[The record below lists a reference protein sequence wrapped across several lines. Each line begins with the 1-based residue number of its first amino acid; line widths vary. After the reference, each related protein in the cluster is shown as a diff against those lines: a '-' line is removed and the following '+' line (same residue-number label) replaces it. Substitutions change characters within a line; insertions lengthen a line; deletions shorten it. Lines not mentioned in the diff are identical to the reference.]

1 MKRYLVALLV
11 VVASAILQVLADA
24 EKGPFEPPMRKEGDL
39 FPAPATAYDARK
51 LQMENLGRGVV
62 AVRTGKDGKDIWV
75 SWRYR
80 SIDPMNICFNVYR
93 DGEKVNSEPI
103 ADVTFFV
110 DSNAWHGAAIEYEV
124 VPVLS
129 SQGSGVSGQSGA
141 TFHELKHGRGKWRV
155 PSDAGIGYIDIP
167 VTPPPE
173 KQNPAGNH
181 EMVGRHAND
190 CSVGDVDGDGEYE
203 LFLKWESDWGADQL
217 GGWAGETAFECL
229 KIPSGESLWRIE
241 MGPNMRAGQ
250 HYMPFVVAD
259 FDGDGKA
266 ELIMRTAPGTVD
278 GALRVC
284 KDDGTWEEGA
294 SFTDSRDA
302 IGNPSLDKPAPEFLT
317 VFDGNTG
324 KALDTVR
331 YDPPFVNPWIWG
343 DWHKSIG
350 NRSHRFLAST
360 AYLDGVHPT
369 AIMCRGYYNRTCLA
383 AWDWDGKNLRERWFF
398 DSEAARWR
406 GKRFSCQGF
415 HNLRV
420 ADIDFDGKD
429 EIIYGQM
436 VVDDDGTGVYS
447 TGLGHGDQIH
457 IVQSTPNHI
466 GLQVWTC
473 QEHGGEGVVLRD
485 AKTGGIIF
493 QQKHWSDVGN
503 CLAAAVDPFYPGV
516 EFYSASSMG
525 AFDYNG
531 RWLGAPR
538 AKWMAG
544 HIYRFAVWWM
554 GDMSRSLMPGSD
566 GVWDYSVRFRGT
578 GQQQRFEGCE
588 ANNGSKGNP
597 CLAADILGDW
607 REEVLLRRSDN
618 KAIRLYVSTFETPY
632 RFWTFM
638 EDPCYRNSVAAE
650 NAGYNVAPEP
660 SFYFG
665 PDLRGHGI
673 FWRGGFI
680 K

>member
-80 SIDPMNICFNVYR
+80 SIDPTNICFNVYR

-103 ADVTFFV
+103 ANVTWFI
-110 DSNAWHGAAIEYEV
+110 DKDAWKGAAVEYEV
-124 VPVLS
+124 RPVLMK
-129 SQGSGVSGQSGA
+129 
-141 TFHELKHGRGKWRV
+141 HELRHGRGRWRV
-155 PSDAGIGYIDIP
+155 PADAGIGYLDIP
-167 VTPPPE
+167 ITPPPA
-173 KQNPAGNH
+173 KQNPAGKN

-203 LFLKWESDWGADQL
+203 LFIKWESDWGADQL
-217 GGWAGETAFECL
+217 GGWAGETAFECVR
-229 KIPSGESLWRIE
+229 IPSGKSLWRIE

-294 SFTDSRDA
+294 SFTDSRDG
-302 IGNPSLDKPAPEFLT
+302 IGNPSLDNPAPEYLT
-317 VFDGNTG
+317 VFDGATG
-324 KALDTVR
+324 RAMDTVK
-331 YDPPFVNPWIWG
+331 YNPPFGNPWIWG
-343 DWHKSIG
+343 DWAKSIG
-350 NRSHRFLAST
+350 NRSHRFLATT
-360 AYLDGVHPT
+360 AYLDGVHPS
-369 AIMCRGYYNRTCLA
+369 AVMCRGYYNRSCLA
-383 AWDWDGKNLRERWFF
+383 AWDWDGHNLRERWFF
-398 DSEAARWR
+398 DSEAPRWR
-406 GKRFSCQGF
+406 GKKFGGQGF

-420 ADIDFDGKD
+420 ADVDFDGKD
-429 EIIYGQM
+429 EIVYGSM
-436 VVDDDGTGVYS
+436 TVDDDGTGLYS
-447 TGLGHGDQIH
+447 SGYGHGDQIH
-457 IVQSTPNHI
+457 IVQATPNHV
-466 GLQVWTC
+466 GLQIFTC
-473 QEHGGEGVVLRD
+473 QEHGETGVVLRD
-485 AKTGGIIF
+485 AKTGKTIWRVLNGR
-493 QQKHWSDVGN
+493 DVGN
-503 CLAAAVDPFYPGV
+503 CLALDVDPYLPGH
-516 EFYSASSMG
+516 EFFAASSIG
-525 AFDYNG
+525 LHDVNG
-531 RWLGAPR
+531 
-538 AKWMAG
+538 KWHGIARGTGMYYQTLRMA
-544 HIYRFAVWWM
+544 IWWR
-554 GDMSRSLMPGSD
+554 GDLCRDLLPGSD
-566 GVWDYSVRFRGT
+566 GVWWYNVCARGT
-578 GQQQRFEGCE
+578 GLVTPFHDCE
-588 ANNGSKGNP
+588 CNNGTKGNP
-597 CLAADILGDW
+597 CLVADILGDW
-607 REEVLLRRSDN
+607 REEALYRRKDG
-618 KAIRLYVSTFETPY
+618 KAIRMYVSTIPTEF